1 MQIHFPVPD
10 RLVIALVVG
19 IVAILIGIGCLAVV
33 AWANAGSRNLALAA
47 AALFASFILLIIQ
60 VPFELR
66 SKTDTDFFSAE
77 YTVDRSKPQIRAWK
91 YASDVTWRIGQEIGA
106 SDALAESNPG
116 AFKDDLGKLTDDMT
130 IWSVASYMFADQ
142 FDWQLRKVRA
152 RGPTVGTF
160 TTTEPLSKPVEC
172 TLFSRAQIAEKLA
185 SAGNAFANSGRFIR
199 EQLCLPPGS
208 SVDIRAKSFAITNP
222 FVHISFTLE
231 STGGVRYGKPGTAGL
246 ETPSVADGGQQYET
260 RVNSLRANVEYS
272 WIRAQHRNID
282 KYKAWA
288 ERVVIGVQQWFE
300 GADK

>member
-1 MQIHFPVPD
+1 MTAGCPGNGGILQARRQRPSPD
-10 RLVIALVVG
+10 TTLLGLYFQQPARCWHRRHTYWHWLLGSSRLGKRRITKS
-19 IVAILIGIGCLAVV
+19 GIGCRRAV
-33 AWANAGSRNLALAA
+33 GL
-47 AALFASFILLIIQ
+47 FILLIIQ

-91 YASDVTWRIGQEIGA
+91 YPSDVAWRIGQEIGA
-106 SDALAESNPG
+106 SDALAQSNPG

-160 TTTEPLSKPVEC
+160 TTTEPLSNPVEC

-231 STGGVRYGKPGTAGL
+231 STGGVRYGKPGTAGV
-246 ETPSVADGGQQYET
+246 ETPSGADGGQQYET

-272 WIRAQHRNID
+272 WIIPSP
-282 KYKAWA
+282 
-288 ERVVIGVQQWFE
+288 
-300 GADK
+300 